1 MYNTTS
7 DEVSHGEED
16 PRTEAGGTP
25 ARHWVAR
32 ASFSGEL
39 KQSRKRWREGVK
51 CTLAQG
57 LSRLRQ
63 GKLGG
68 YTAVSMC

>member
-1 MYNTTS
+1 MYSTTS

-16 PRTEAGGTP
+16 HRTEAGGTP

-32 ASFSGEL
+32 ANFNEEL
-39 KQSRKRWREGVK
+39 KQSRKRWRAGVK

-57 LSRLRQ
+57 LSRQRQ
-63 GKLGG
+63 GKPRS
-68 YTAVSMC
+68 YSAVSTC